1 MKHPVGGWLHGAS
14 AKRAERERVRKM
26 INCGRLF
33 EIYVKCPLEVCEK
46 RDVKGL
52 YKLARSGQ
60 IKNYTGISAPP
71 RGVESGFGV
80 GCRLGD
86 PTKSG

>member
-1 MKHPVGGWLHGAS
+1 
-14 AKRAERERVRKM
+14 M
-26 INCGRLF
+26 INCDRFL
-33 EIYVKCPLEVCEK
+33 EVYVKCPLEVCEK

-71 RGVESGFGV
+71 RGVESGFVV
-80 GCRLGD
+80 GCCRLRD
-86 PTKSG
+86 PNNSG